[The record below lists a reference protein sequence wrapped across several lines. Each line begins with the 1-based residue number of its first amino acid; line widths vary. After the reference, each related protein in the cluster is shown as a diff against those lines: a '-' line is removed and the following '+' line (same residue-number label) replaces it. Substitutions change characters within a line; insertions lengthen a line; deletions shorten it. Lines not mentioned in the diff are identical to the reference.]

1 MNEKFFALPEEK
13 QRRIVNAAMEVF
25 AKNEYKRASTDDIAA
40 RAGISKGLLFHYFGS
55 KKELYFYLYRYV
67 EQMVAEQVTDEK
79 FAEISDFFEMMAH
92 GAEKKLK
99 LVAESPY
106 LMEFTVRLYSSRDE
120 GLAPEL
126 DARLQQTLDSAANYF
141 KNIDFSRFRPGVD
154 PMELLRMLTWMT
166 LGYLE
171 ELRRRG
177 LPVEVDQVMRDY
189 QRWSEMFR
197 SMAYKE
203 EYL

>member
-1 MNEKFFALPEEK
+1 MPEEK

-67 EQMVAEQVTDEK
+67 EQMVAEQVTDKK
-79 FAEISDFFEMMAH
+79 FAEITDFFEMMAH

-106 LMEFTVRLYSSRDE
+106 LMEFTVRLCSSRDE

>member
-79 FAEISDFFEMMAH
+79 FAEITDFFEMMAH

-106 LMEFTVRLYSSRDE
+106 LMEFTVRLCSSRDE

>member
-1 MNEKFFALPEEK
+1 
-13 QRRIVNAAMEVF
+13 
-25 AKNEYKRASTDDIAA
+25 
-40 RAGISKGLLFHYFGS
+40 
-55 KKELYFYLYRYV
+55 
-67 EQMVAEQVTDEK
+67 
-79 FAEISDFFEMMAH
+79 
-92 GAEKKLK
+92 
-99 LVAESPY
+99 
-106 LMEFTVRLYSSRDE
+106 MEFTVRLCSSRDE

>member
-55 KKELYFYLYRYV
+55 KKELYFYLYRCV

-79 FAEISDFFEMMAH
+79 FAEITDFFEMMAH

-106 LMEFTVRLYSSRDE
+106 LMEFTVRLCSSRDE

>member
-79 FAEISDFFEMMAH
+79 FAEITDFFEMMAH
-92 GAEKKLK
+92 GAEK
-99 LVAESPY
+99 S
-106 LMEFTVRLYSSRDE
+106 
-120 GLAPEL
+120 
-126 DARLQQTLDSAANYF
+126 
-141 KNIDFSRFRPGVD
+141 
-154 PMELLRMLTWMT
+154 
-166 LGYLE
+166 
-171 ELRRRG
+171 
-177 LPVEVDQVMRDY
+177 
-189 QRWSEMFR
+189 
-197 SMAYKE
+197 
-203 EYL
+203 